1 MPRMSKRAKQEWGMF
16 INPKTGRKNYNELC
30 RKCLRKCKQSYRA
43 IVITCRRF
51 TPNWGRKNA
60 LQLSENEEDDDPMQQ
75 HGGADKRRLE
85 RQKWAEIALDF

>member
-30 RKCLRKCKQSYRA
+30 RKCLRECKQSYRA

-51 TPNWGRKNA
+51 TPNWGRKKA
-60 LQLSENEEDDDPMQQ
+60 LQLSENEEDDDPM
-75 HGGADKRRLE
+75 
-85 RQKWAEIALDF
+85 